1 MKQIYSRF
9 FINLFYSN
17 MRFPVIA
24 VMLLLGLNT
33 SAQVLSFKNFTLE
46 SGSANSQGAVYRFT
60 DVSANVDA
68 LVTVTELHRVVL
80 IHIDSMFTGAEDG
93 FQPMVSST
101 GGKGDHYALFNVVFV
116 TAGTVVPVNLVEFS
130 GQVYDINGSNQM
142 NEYASITMENP
153 SWEYSNGTPAITV
166 TQSGDDIT
174 GVSANKNLGQTIDT
188 ANQNNSFVVATTT
201 LNSFTVKFGFEQNV
215 TGWSGNDQF
224 SLLFSGHSLL
234 GTLAG
239 RLHDFSAQLNAD
251 KVKLQWSTGVEEN
264 FSHFV
269 VQRSVNGKD
278 FTDVAVIFSN
288 TLKHSYEYSDDLRS
302 ASFVYYRLKM
312 VDVGRKSQISGIRLI
327 KAVSASS
334 SVTIQAY
341 PNPVVNELRITIPA
355 SWQSAPVSYT
365 LFDAIGSVKKRI
377 LNSANQTESIG
388 MRDLEAGLYIVKV
401 TSGGQSGTKQI
412 MKMR

>member
-1 MKQIYSRF
+1 
-9 FINLFYSN
+9 

-46 SGSANSQGAVYRFT
+46 SGSANSHGAVYRFT

-166 TQSGDDIT
+166 TQSGDEIT

-201 LNSFTVKFGFEQNV
+201 L
-215 TGWSGNDQF
+215 
-224 SLLFSGHSLL
+224 
-234 GTLAG
+234 
-239 RLHDFSAQLNAD
+239 RLMIEVFPL
-251 KVKLQWSTGVEEN
+251 
-264 FSHFV
+264 
-269 VQRSVNGKD
+269 
-278 FTDVAVIFSN
+278 
-288 TLKHSYEYSDDLRS
+288 
-302 ASFVYYRLKM
+302 
-312 VDVGRKSQISGIRLI
+312 
-327 KAVSASS
+327 
-334 SVTIQAY
+334 
-341 PNPVVNELRITIPA
+341 PV
-355 SWQSAPVSYT
+355 
-365 LFDAIGSVKKRI
+365 
-377 LNSANQTESIG
+377 
-388 MRDLEAGLYIVKV
+388 
-401 TSGGQSGTKQI
+401 
-412 MKMR
+412 